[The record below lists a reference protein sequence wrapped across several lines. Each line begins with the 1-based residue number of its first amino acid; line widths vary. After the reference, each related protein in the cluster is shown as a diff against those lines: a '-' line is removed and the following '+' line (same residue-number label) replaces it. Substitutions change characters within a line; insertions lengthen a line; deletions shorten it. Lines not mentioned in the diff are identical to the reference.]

1 MRKFLG
7 ISKEYLYQLG
17 FPTTRLD
24 TIPTADLVSSIS
36 DVFKSFEPEELF
48 LPHPSDIHSDH
59 RITFEAASACSKWFR
74 YPSLKRIL
82 TYETLSETEFSIDPS
97 KFRFLP
103 NFFVDVSAYSE
114 SRLELLK
121 FYSSE
126 LGEPQFPRSKLIV
139 RSLAQVRGAQSG
151 FDFAEGFMLIRERR
165 WVGRLFT
172 I

>member
-1 MRKFLG
+1 
-7 ISKEYLYQLG
+7 
-17 FPTTRLD
+17 
-24 TIPTADLVSSIS
+24 
-36 DVFKSFEPEELF
+36 
-48 LPHPSDIHSDH
+48 
-59 RITFEAASACSKWFR
+59 
-74 YPSLKRIL
+74 
-82 TYETLSETEFSIDPS
+82 
-97 KFRFLP
+97 
-103 NFFVDVSAYSE
+103 VDVSAYSE

-126 LGEPQFPRSKLIV
+126 LGEPPFPRSKLIV